1 MMPACEPSLVS
12 GHRFS
17 DADIGEGTAGFSR
30 QAALIYHQHP
40 EMLFSKNQT
49 LCAPSCNE

>member
-1 MMPACEPSLVS
+1 MEQSLGLETSLVS

-30 QAALIYHQHP
+30 
-40 EMLFSKNQT
+40 
-49 LCAPSCNE
+49 